1 MTLNRTMCNI
11 RIATKRL
18 SVFLKTMMVFAA
30 TVPLLCIGCSDNRR
44 SGGQGRNESVQRE
57 IENGVDFIR
66 SAFNYTLDTQRF
78 ESDGF
83 KAGMVESLD
92 NWIRN
97 ENSIPNWKPDP
108 MLDEIDQQFK
118 KLPSV
123 MSVSDMAFQVDDA
136 DFLQEAIWLK
146 SVADRAA
153 AHISTGDYQYMVS
166 AATNG
171 LEPKKTQE
179 LLGAED
185 QLLEA
190 IRVLHPELSAD
201 ESEYL
206 TWTCRLF
213 DWTVRNIQLDL
224 MPVTYE
230 IEQVKKKAV
239 EMVDI
244 PTGNAPLDGVLGPGY
259 TKTVGDV
266 INTGKGD
273 LWQKSRLFTL
283 LCRQLSIDVVMLNVS
298 DRNDS
303 SKMIPWSLGAL
314 IGGKIFL
321 FDMKMGLPIPAK
333 NYRRIATY
341 EEVIQDPSILTQLRY
356 KVAESTDDDPDY
368 RIIPSELETVHV
380 WLDASEE
387 SLSQRMQLLEPKL
400 TGDFRVAIQF
410 QPSKVKDQ
418 LKENNFASVSL
429 SPLPFR
435 TRQYMDTFESALTR
449 KKPEAIRRNYLQ
461 RTYFDIKIPI
471 KKVVRKDRIDEA
483 TQSLK
488 SGQEETIEVTTYL
501 LAEARHRFLL
511 GVFGADVKSGKN
523 TLGARKLRDDIDA
536 GRDILDASQMFMD
549 LALDDER
556 IDEIL
561 SDKDWVTMMGLD
573 AQNDLDAKD
582 QENFFSIFEAV
593 LRLIR
598 TDSSIWLGLSSFETD
613 DFGNAKNWFSEINRF
628 DKSKRWT
635 FSAGYNLARSQ
646 EALYDYQSAIDS
658 YREMESPQKFGNI
671 IRARL
676 IQRWN
681 LGDEKATEPE

>member
-1 MTLNRTMCNI
+1 MMTSNRTNL
-11 RIATKRL
+11 KRCVLKHSRAGVWIVLFACYAMLFAL
-18 SVFLKTMMVFAA
+18 S
-30 TVPLLCIGCSDNRR
+30 GCGDNRR

-57 IENGVDFIR
+57 VENGVDFIR
-66 SAFNYTLDTQRF
+66 AAFNYTLDTQRF

-97 ENSIPNWKPDP
+97 VQAGTDWKPDP
-108 MLDEIDQQFK
+108 MLAGIDEK
-118 KLPSV
+118 YKRLPSV
-123 MSVSDMAFQVDDA
+123 TAISDMKFQLNDA

-153 AHISTGDYQYMVS
+153 TQISKGIYQYMVS
-166 AATNG
+166 AAANG
-171 LEPKKTQE
+171 LEPKKIQQ
-179 LLGAED
+179 LLNADD
-185 QLLEA
+185 QLLAA

-224 MPVTYE
+224 MPVTYSTDE
-230 IEQVKKKAV
+230 VKKKAID
-239 EMVDI
+239 MVDI
-244 PTGNAPLDGVLGPGY
+244 ATGDAPVDGVVGPGY

-273 LWQKSRLFTL
+273 LWQKSRLFIL

-303 SKMIPWSLGAL
+303 SKMVPWSLGAV
-314 IGGKIFL
+314 IGGKVFL
-321 FDMKMGLPIPAK
+321 FDMKMGIPIPGK
-333 NYRRIATY
+333 DYRQVATY
-341 EEVIQDPSILTQLRY
+341 GQVINDPSILKQLRY
-356 KVAESTDDDPDY
+356 KVSESTDDDPDY
-368 RIIPSELETVHV
+368 RIIPEELKSVHV

-387 SLSQRMQLLEPKL
+387 SLSHRMQLLEPKL

-410 QPSKVKDQ
+410 QPSRVKDL
-418 LKENNFASVSL
+418 LKEKGFTSISL
-429 SPLPFR
+429 SPLPFQ
-435 TRQYMDTFESALTR
+435 TRQYMDTFKSALTR

-511 GVFGADVKSGKN
+511 GVFGADAKSGRN
-523 TLGARKLRDDIDA
+523 TLGARKLREDLEA

-573 AQNDLDAKD
+573 ANNDLDAKD
-582 QENFFSIFEAV
+582 QENFFNIFEAV

-598 TDSSIWLGLSSFETD
+598 TDSSIWLGLASFETD
-613 DFGNAKNWFSEINRF
+613 DFGNAKNWFGEISRF
-628 DKSKRWT
+628 DKNNRW
-635 FSAGYNLARSQ
+635 SYLANYNLARSQ
-646 EALYDYQSAIDS
+646 EALYDYKNAIEA
-658 YREMESPQKFGNI
+658 YRSMESPQKFGNV

-681 LGDEKATEPE
+681 LGDESATQPE

>member
-1 MTLNRTMCNI
+1 MTSNQ
-11 RIATKRL
+11 TKLKPWSEKHYQVGVWLVFIGCVASL
-18 SVFLKTMMVFAA
+18 SWLS
-30 TVPLLCIGCSDNRR
+30 GCSDNRR

-57 IENGVDFIR
+57 VENGVDFIR
-66 SAFNYTLDTQRF
+66 AAFNYTLDTQRF
-78 ESDGF
+78 DSDGF
-83 KAGMVESLD
+83 KSGMVESLD

-97 ENSIPNWKPDP
+97 VQAGTDWKPDS
-108 MLDEIDQQFK
+108 MLAGIDEK
-118 KLPSV
+118 YKTLPSV
-123 MSVSDMAFQVDDA
+123 AAVSDMKFQLNDA
-136 DFLQEAIWLK
+136 DFFQEAIWLK
-146 SVADRAA
+146 SVADRSATQ
-153 AHISTGDYQYMVS
+153 ISKGIYQYMVS
-166 AATNG
+166 AAANG
-171 LEPKKTQE
+171 LQPKKTQQ
-179 LLGAED
+179 LLNADD
-185 QLLEA
+185 QLLAA

-224 MPVTYE
+224 MPVTYNTDE
-230 IEQVKKKAV
+230 VKKKAID
-239 EMVDI
+239 MVDI
-244 PTGNAPLDGVLGPGY
+244 ATGDAPVDGVVGPGY

-266 INTGKGD
+266 ISTGKGD
-273 LWQKSRLFTL
+273 LWQKSRLFIL

-303 SKMIPWSLGAL
+303 SKIVPWSLGAL

-321 FDMKMGLPIPAK
+321 FDMKMGIPIPGK
-333 NYRRIATY
+333 EYRQVATY
-341 EEVIQDPSILTQLRY
+341 GQVIKDPSILQQLRY
-356 KVAESTDDDPDY
+356 KVSESTDDDPDY
-368 RIIPSELETVHV
+368 RIIPEELKTVHV

-387 SLSQRMQLLEPKL
+387 SLSRRMQLLEPKL

-410 QPSKVKDQ
+410 QPSKVHDL
-418 LKENNFASVSL
+418 LKGKSFTSISL
-429 SPLPFR
+429 SPIPFQ
-435 TRQYMDTFESALTR
+435 TRQYMDTFKSALTR
-449 KKPEAIRRNYLQ
+449 KKTEAIRRNYLQ

-511 GVFGADVKSGKN
+511 GVFGADAKSGRN
-523 TLGARKLRDDIDA
+523 TLGARKLREDLEA

-573 AQNDLDAKD
+573 AKNDLDAKD
-582 QENFFSIFEAV
+582 QENFFNIFEAV

-598 TDSSIWLGLSSFETD
+598 TDSSIWLGLASFETD
-613 DFGNAKNWFSEINRF
+613 DFGNAKNWFGEISRF
-628 DKSKRWT
+628 DKSNRW
-635 FSAGYNLARSQ
+635 SYLANYNLARSQ
-646 EALYDYQSAIDS
+646 EALYDYKSAIES
-658 YREMESPQKFGNI
+658 YRNIESPQKFGNI

-676 IQRWN
+676 MQRWN
-681 LGDEKATEPE
+681 LGDESATQPE